1 MALAPD
7 QLPAALARGLPGL
20 IVLAGEVP
28 LLLQEAADALRAR
41 AREEGYEREVF
52 DADKGFNWQ
61 QVIDAGNSLSLFA
74 SRRLIEVRVQG
85 ALGDEGAQT
94 LIILASRPAQDVCV
108 MVSLGALEARQRK
121 SAWYTRCERDA
132 LVVYAWPIKPAEW
145 PDWVAARARQAGLVL
160 SADALRLLA
169 ERTEGNPLACA
180 QDLRKLERLRGEA
193 PIEVEP
199 LAAAVADNARF
210 GVFDLSDRVLAGDA
224 VGSLRSLQRLRE
236 EGTSVQEML
245 AGLLWTLRNLAEAGS
260 VYARTRDAATAV
272 GQIRIRPQQ
281 QGAYRAALGRMHP
294 AEPLGWLRQALQVDQ
309 LSKSTGGEPA
319 AWRDL
324 VTLVTAASGAAPRP
338 SRRRA

>member
-20 IVLAGEVP
+20 AVIAGEVP
-28 LLLQEAADALRAR
+28 LLLQEAGDLIRAR
-41 AREEGYEREVF
+41 ARSEGYEREVF

-61 QVIDAGNSLSLFA
+61 QVVDAGNSLSLFA

-85 ALGDEGAQT
+85 ALGDDGAQT
-94 LIILASRPAQDVCV
+94 LMALATHPAQDVCV
-108 MVSLGALEARQRK
+108 MVSLGALDARQRK
-121 SAWYTRCERDA
+121 ASWYGTCERQA
-132 LVVYAWPIKPAEW
+132 LVVYAWPIKAEDWPA
-145 PDWVAARARQAGLVL
+145 WVAGRVRQAGLDL
-160 SADALRLLA
+160 SPDALQLLA

-193 PIEVEP
+193 PIDVDT

-210 GVFDLSDRVLAGDA
+210 GVFDLSDRLLAGDA
-224 VGSLRSLQRLRE
+224 VASLRSLQRLRE
-236 EGTSVQEML
+236 EGTSVQEIL
-245 AGLLWTLRNLAEAGS
+245 GSLLWTLRNLAEAGA
-260 VYARTRDAATAV
+260 VYARTRDLATAV

-281 QGAYRAALGRMHP
+281 QGAYRAALSRMHP

-324 VTLVTAASGAAPRP
+324 ITLVTAASGAAPRH
-338 SRRRA
+338 SRR